1 MLLWTHSFTQRL
13 LCTHCVQALLHRD
26 ILTHNGRRVY
36 MQILYTAMFIL
47 HMFSFY
53 VYTRVLCHRDAFNH
67 TCFCTEM
74 FLHRDAFT
82 QRYFCTGM
90 LSRTEMFFYTYFY
103 REMILREQFYTQM
116 PKQAE
121 VLLQRNVL
129 ARGVFT
135 YGHFYTLL
143 NDFRRWTCI
152 WHKRIQQ
159 TYAKSHFHHS
169 F

>member
-1 MLLWTHSFTQRL
+1 MDTFFYAEITLHALRASTFTQRHFD
-13 LCTHCVQALLHRD
+13 TQWQARLHAN
-26 ILTHNGRRVY
+26 T
-36 MQILYTAMFIL
+36 F
-47 HMFSFY
+47 
-53 VYTRVLCHRDAFNH
+53 TRQCLFC
-67 TCFCTEM
+67 TCFLFTYIHACSVTGMLSITHAFAQRCFYTETPL
-74 FLHRDAFT
+74 LHRDAFT
-82 QRYFCTGM
+82 HRNVF
-90 LSRTEMFFYTYFY
+90 LHTYFY
-103 REMILREQFYTQM
+103 REMILREQFYAQM